1 MFNDKTASGKAM
13 RTQSGVTMKKVAER
27 AGVSMMTVSLALRG
41 DTNATRISEE
51 TRQRVLDAAKALRY
65 RPNARGR
72 ALRSGFTNVIGLY
85 AGYGFVNVRL
95 PFFTEIVSGLQE
107 GCEQFKK
114 DLLLHGTFHGD
125 TAEDIFTELA
135 DGRIDGLV
143 VHMPSDNP
151 MAERLVDSHLP
162 AVAVADSLADIPS
175 VVVDDAA
182 GSRLLADYLKER
194 GYRRGFYLSSNLPA
208 VSTRRRRDAFLNA
221 AAHIGLRADEIPADT
236 PEWDDAFLRDLLG
249 PESGREPT
257 VIVCWNDQSAYS
269 LIAYCRQCGLRVPED
284 VAVVGFDGCPTPYD
298 GVWSLTTIRAP
309 WADAARIAV
318 EHLDTLIN
326 GGKVP
331 KETVLPVEL
340 RPGNTA

>member
-1 MFNDKTASGKAM
+1 
-13 RTQSGVTMKKVAER
+13 MKKVAER

-51 TRQRVLDAAKALRY
+51 TRQRVLEAAKALHY

-151 MAERLVDSHLP
+151 MAERLTDSHLP
-162 AVAVADSLADIPS
+162 AVAVADPLPGIPS

-182 GSRLLADYLKER
+182 GSRLLATYLKER
-194 GYRRGFYLSSNLPA
+194 GYRRSFYLASNLPA
-208 VSTRRRRDAFLNA
+208 VSTHRRRDAFLHA
-221 AAHIGLRADEIPADT
+221 ALGTGLHAEEISADS
-236 PEWDDAFLRDLLG
+236 PEWDDSFLRNLI
-249 PESGREPT
+249 GREQGRAPT
-257 VIVCWNDQSAYS
+257 AIVCWNDQSAYR
-269 LIAYCRQCGLRVPED
+269 LIAHCRHCGLRVPED

-298 GVWSLTTIRAP
+298 DVWSLTTVHAP
-309 WADAARIAV
+309 WAEVARIAV

-326 GGKVP
+326 GGTVP
-331 KETVLPVEL
+331 KETILPVEL